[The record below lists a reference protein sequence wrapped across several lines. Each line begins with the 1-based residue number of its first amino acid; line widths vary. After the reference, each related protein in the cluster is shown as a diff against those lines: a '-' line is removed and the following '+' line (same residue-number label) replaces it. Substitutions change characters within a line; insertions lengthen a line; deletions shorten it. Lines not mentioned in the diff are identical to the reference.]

1 MKAAFNILPDKTE
14 NERFHLLIEVG
25 DYGISFS
32 WFTKDPLDVK
42 GLAVYNFTGSTTAAE
57 KAIELENILAS
68 NAVFNVINESVHI
81 CYDFKESILVP
92 AVFYKP
98 ANEKALMELMHD
110 TDNNSIIKSESI
122 AEKFNTYAVE
132 NKIESMLLL
141 NRFPGAKT
149 NHSTTLQLQNSF
161 PAGDQLF
168 CIIFHN
174 SIKVILSTDGALQI
188 VQHFSYAGHT
198 DVAYHLLNCCEQY
211 NLKSTAVTLHLSGLV
226 DTSSMLYNELYKYFL
241 NIEFDKIRDGINLQ
255 ERIKF
260 YPLHYFSHLTTLISC
275 VS

>member
-1 MKAAFNILPDKTE
+1 MKAAFNILPVKNE
-14 NERFHLLIEVG
+14 NERLYLLIEAG
-25 DYGISFS
+25 DYGISFTWYS
-32 WFTKDPLDVK
+32 KDPLDVK
-42 GLAVYNFTGSTTAAE
+42 GLTVYNFTWSTTAAE
-57 KAIELENILAS
+57 KAIELESILGS
-68 NAVFNVINESVHI
+68 DAVFNEINESVHI

-98 ANEKALMELMHD
+98 GTEKALLELMHD
-110 TDNNSIIKSESI
+110 TDNNSIIKSELI
-122 AEKFNTYAVE
+122 ADKFNTYAVE
-132 NKIESMLLL
+132 NKIETLLL
-141 NRFPGAKT
+141 NRFPDAKT
-149 NHSTTLQLQNSF
+149 HHSTTLQLQNGF

-174 SIKVILSTDGALQI
+174 TIKVILSRDGALQI

-198 DVAYHLLNCCEQY
+198 DAAYHLLNCCEQY
-211 NLKSTAVTLHLSGLV
+211 KLKSTAVTLHLSGLV

-241 NIEFDKIRDGINLQ
+241 NIEFDRIQDGINLQ

>member
-1 MKAAFNILPDKTE
+1 MKAAFNILPDISE
-14 NERFHLLIEVG
+14 NERLHLLLEAG
-25 DYGISFS
+25 DYGISFT

-42 GLAVYNFTGSTTAAE
+42 GLAVYNFTAATSAAE

-68 NAVFNVINESVHI
+68 NAVFKAQNESVHI
-81 CYDFKESILVP
+81 CYDFKESILIP

-98 ANEKALMELMHD
+98 GTEKALLELMHD
-110 TDNNSIIKSESI
+110 TDNDSNIKCESI
-122 AEKFNTYAVE
+122 ADKYNIYAVD
-132 NKIESMLLL
+132 NKLESLLL

-149 NHSTTLQLQNSF
+149 NHSTTLQLQNGF

-174 SIKVILSTDGALQI
+174 SIKVILTRDGALQI

-198 DVAYHLLNCCEQY
+198 DAAYHLLNSCEQY

-241 NIEFDKIRDGINLQ
+241 NIEFDNIRDGINLQ

>member
-1 MKAAFNILPDKTE
+1 LKAAFNILPVKNE
-14 NERFHLLIEVG
+14 NERLYLLIEAG
-25 DYGISFS
+25 DYGISFTWYS
-32 WFTKDPLDVK
+32 KDPLDVK
-42 GLAVYNFTGSTTAAE
+42 GLTVYNFTWSTTAAE
-57 KAIELENILAS
+57 KAIELESILAS
-68 NAVFNVINESVHI
+68 NAVFNEKNESVHI

-92 AVFYKP
+92 AAFYKP
-98 ANEKALMELMHD
+98 GTEKALLELMHD

-122 AEKFNTYAVE
+122 ADKFNTYAVE
-132 NKIESMLLL
+132 NKIETLLL
-141 NRFPGAKT
+141 NRFPDAET
-149 NHSTTLQLQNSF
+149 HHSTTLQLQNDF

-174 SIKVILSTDGALQI
+174 TIKVILSNDGALQI

-198 DVAYHLLNCCEQY
+198 DAAYHLLNCCEQY
-211 NLKSTAVTLHLSGLV
+211 KLKSTAVTLHLSGLV

>member
-1 MKAAFNILPDKTE
+1 MKAAFNILPVKNE
-14 NERFHLLIEVG
+14 NERLYLLIEAG
-25 DYGISFS
+25 DYGISFTWYS
-32 WFTKDPLDVK
+32 KDPLDVK
-42 GLAVYNFTGSTTAAE
+42 GLTVYNFTWSTTAAE
-57 KAIELENILAS
+57 KAIELESILAS
-68 NAVFNVINESVHI
+68 NAVFNEKNESVHI

-92 AVFYKP
+92 AAFYKP
-98 ANEKALMELMHD
+98 GTEKALLELMHD
-110 TDNNSIIKSESI
+110 TDNNSIIKSELI
-122 AEKFNTYAVE
+122 ADKFNTYAVE
-132 NKIESMLLL
+132 NKIETLLL
-141 NRFPGAKT
+141 NRFPDAKT
-149 NHSTTLQLQNSF
+149 HHSTTLQLQNGF

-174 SIKVILSTDGALQI
+174 TIKVILSRDGALQI

-198 DVAYHLLNCCEQY
+198 DAAYHLLNCCEQY
-211 NLKSTAVTLHLSGLV
+211 KLKSTAVTLHLSGLV

-241 NIEFDKIRDGINLQ
+241 NIEFDRIQDGINLQ

>member
-1 MKAAFNILPDKTE
+1 MKAAFNILPDKKE
-14 NERFHLLIEVG
+14 NERFHLLIEAG

-32 WFTKDPLDVK
+32 WYTKDPLDIK
-42 GLAVYNFTGSTTAAE
+42 GLSVFNFTGVPTAAE
-57 KAIELENILAS
+57 KANELENILGS
-68 NAVFNVINESVHI
+68 NEIFNEINESVHI

-92 AVFYKP
+92 AAFYKP
-98 ANEKALMELMHD
+98 GTETDLLQLIHD

-122 AEKFNTYAVE
+122 ADKFNTYAVE
-132 NKIESMLLL
+132 NKIESLLL
-141 NRFPGAKT
+141 NRFPDAKT
-149 NHSTTLQLQNSF
+149 HHSTTLQLQNGF

-174 SIKVILSTDGALQI
+174 TIKVILSRDGALQI

-241 NIEFDKIRDGINLQ
+241 NIEFDKIPDGITLQ